1 MDEYLTP
8 QEAAAM
14 LRISHLT
21 MRDWRSQKRGPRYVL
36 VEGQVRYPKS
46 ALQEFLQERTVDPKA
61 AK

>member
-14 LRISHLT
+14 LRVSPRT
-21 MRDWRSQKRGPRYVL
+21 MANWRSESRGPRYVL

-46 ALQEFLQERTVDPKA
+46 ALLEFLAARTVDPKA